1 MARKT
6 AGKTVRKAAGRPKPR
21 KAARKTA
28 ARPKARPSVRRGSR
42 TPDPL
47 MAPIP
52 GADRRDVGGVR
63 LEVMRVGAAR
73 VKRTLYPAGFRWSKD
88 MKQISGTD
96 LCMHGHVG
104 FLAKGSIH
112 IEYGDGCV
120 EEYTA
125 PRIVRIDPGH
135 DGWVVGPGPAVMI
148 EFDFERD
155 TIKRLGLP
163 DAHRHA

>member
-1 MARKT
+1 MAKKIAR
-6 AGKTVRKAAGRPKPR
+6 KTVRKAAD
-21 KAARKTA
+21 
-28 ARPKARPSVRRGSR
+28 RPKARKAVRKAASR
-42 TPDPL
+42 PATRRAAPRAARTGDPL
-47 MAPIP
+47 LMPIP

-63 LEVMRVGAAR
+63 LEVARVGAAR
-73 VKRTLYPAGFRWSKD
+73 VKRTMYPAGFRWSKD

-96 LCMHGHVG
+96 LCMHAHVG

-125 PRIVRIDPGH
+125 PRIVTIDPGH
-135 DGWVVGPGPAVMI
+135 DGWVVGSGPAVLI

-163 DAHRHA
+163 EAHRHA